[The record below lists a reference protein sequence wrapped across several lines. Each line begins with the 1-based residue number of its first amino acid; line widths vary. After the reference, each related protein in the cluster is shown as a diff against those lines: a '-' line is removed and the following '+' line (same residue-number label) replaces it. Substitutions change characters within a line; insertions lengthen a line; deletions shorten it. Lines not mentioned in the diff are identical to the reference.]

1 MFSFIL
7 VFIVPLST
15 LLSNEYYKGDALVKE
30 GVYAFYNYDFDKAVQ
45 VLDEARVTYPEHP
58 GVHFIWAAARWV
70 RAQANSPVDE
80 TYKTLENDL
89 QIILPI
95 YEALELKF
103 DYDPMYRLYRGSAIG
118 LTARVSLGKKQW
130 LRTLYRAYKGFVI
143 INDVATNYPELADA
157 QLPIGIVE
165 YYSGI
170 SNRLLTFAAGFYD
183 LNPSKDSGLQKIS
196 VSADRGTW
204 SWIESKAILS
214 NLYLWVEDEPI
225 LAVDYTKSLV
235 QNFPNNFYFNLLYLE
250 ALIRTGDLSV
260 SAKFIEKMEEKIKNL
275 TERQKEWFEPYL
287 YYEKALLEFQK
298 LNFEGALDLLS
309 FTIENYSA
317 ELDIVLGNAFLL
329 EGMSH
334 DKLYNRSK
342 AKESYYNCIYLD
354 NFSGS
359 INQAKLY
366 LKKPYRN

>member
-1 MFSFIL
+1 MFSFVL
-7 VFIVPLST
+7 VFLVPLST
-15 LLSNEYYKGDALVKE
+15 LLSNEFYKGDALVKE

-45 VLDEARVTYPEHP
+45 VLDEARGIYPEHP

-80 TYKTLENDL
+80 TYKILENDL
-89 QIILPI
+89 QTILPI
-95 YEALELKF
+95 YDALVLKF
-103 DYDPMYRLYRGSAIG
+103 DYDPMYKLYRGSTIG

-143 INDVATNYPELADA
+143 INDVAIDYPDLADS

-165 YYSGI
+165 YYSAI
-170 SNRLLTFAAGFYD
+170 SNRLLKFAAGFYD
-183 LNPSKDSGLQKIS
+183 LNPSKDSGLQRIS
-196 VSADRGTW
+196 VSADRGAW

-309 FTIENYSA
+309 FTIENYRA

-329 EGMSH
+329 QGMSH
-334 DKLYNRSK
+334 DKLYKRSK

-354 NFSGS
+354 NFSGAK
-359 INQAKLY
+359 NQAKLY
-366 LKKPYRN
+366 LKRPYSK

>member
-1 MFSFIL
+1 MFNLTLVLIL
-7 VFIVPLST
+7 PLSS
-15 LLSNEYYKGDALVKE
+15 LLGNEFYKGDALVKK
-30 GVYAFYNYDFDKAVQ
+30 GVYAFYNYEFDKAVQ
-45 VLDEARVTYPEHP
+45 VLDKARVTYPEHP
-58 GVHFIWAAARWV
+58 GVHFIWVAARWV
-70 RAQANSPVDE
+70 RSQSNNSVSD
-80 TYKTLENDL
+80 TYQTLEDDL
-89 QIILPI
+89 ETILPI
-95 YEALELKF
+95 YDTLVLKF
-103 DYDPMYRLYRGSAIG
+103 DYDPTYKLYRGSAIG

-130 LRTLYRAYKGFVI
+130 LRTLYRAYKGFLI
-143 INDVATNYPELADA
+143 INDVAKDHPELADS

-165 YYSGI
+165 YYAGV
-170 SNRLLTFAAGFYD
+170 SNALLKFAAGLYD
-183 LNPSKDSGLQKIS
+183 LNASKESGLQRIS

-225 LAVDYTKSLV
+225 LAVDYTSDLV
-235 QNFPNNFYFNLLYLE
+235 KHFPKNYYFNLLYLE
-250 ALIRTGDLSV
+250 TLIRTNNVSV
-260 SAKFIEKMEEKIKNL
+260 STKTIEEMEKKLEYL
-275 TERQKEWFEPYL
+275 TDRQRDWFKPYL

-298 LNFEGALDLLS
+298 LNYEGALDLLH

-329 EGMSH
+329 QGMSY
-334 DKLYNRSK
+334 DKLYKRSK

-366 LKKPYRN
+366 LKRPYSD